1 MAVLGMEHFTVLAED
16 LDATRAFYRDILGLE
31 EGYRPPL
38 GFPGAWLYVG
48 GRAVLHVIAGRG
60 LPENRAG
67 VLDHMAFAA
76 KDLPGTLA
84 KIEGRGLEYTLRR
97 QAETRAWQ
105 LFLHDPNGAK
115 VELDFASEETAPGR
129 A

>member
-1 MAVLGMEHFTVLAED
+1 MAVQGMEHFTVLAED
-16 LDATRAFYRDILGLE
+16 LEATRQFYGDILGLE

-48 GRAVLHVIAGRG
+48 GRAVLHVIAGRA
-60 LPENRAG
+60 LPVERAG

-84 KIEGRGLEYTLRR
+84 KLKQRGVKYDLRR
-97 QAETRAWQ
+97 QNDTRVWQ
-105 LFLHDPNGAK
+105 LFFHDPSGAK
-115 VELDFASEETAPGR
+115 VELDFSAEEQEA